1 MTREELDG
9 LKAPMLLL
17 GLCVAVGLLG
27 GGWLLGHEIKT
38 MKFADRSVDVKGLV
52 ERRVKSD
59 HATWA
64 IGFKTAGD
72 DLTATFAHSEADKD
86 AVLKFLAAQ
95 GVVPAEI
102 TTGDISVTDRQTNES
117 GTQKGSRYVLEQSVA
132 VVTTDVD
139 KLARAGQQT
148 ASLVQAGV
156 VLTGNSHIAYT
167 FDGLNALKPDMIT
180 EATRNAR
187 AAADRFAADSGSQVG
202 VIKEASQGTLSIT
215 ADSPGS
221 ADDDTPMYGSNQSAD
236 SSIMKKVRVV
246 VTITYYLK

>member
-1 MTREELDG
+1 MSDERDYLLRPAG
-9 LKAPMLLL
+9 VLGVCLLL
-17 GLCVAVGLLG
+17 GLVM

-52 ERRVKSD
+52 ERKVKSD
-59 HATWA
+59 QATWA

-72 DLTATFAHSEADKD
+72 DLPATFAHSEADKN

-95 GVVPAEI
+95 GVTADEI
-102 TTGDISVTDRQTNES
+102 TTGDISVTDRQTNDS
-117 GTQKGSRYVLEQSVA
+117 APPKGSRYVLAQTVSVA
-132 VVTTDVD
+132 TKDVD

-156 VLTGNSHIAYT
+156 VLTNNSHIAYT
-167 FDGLNALKPDMIT
+167 FGGLNALKPDMIT

-202 VIKEASQGTLSIT
+202 SIKDASQGTFSIT

-221 ADDDTPMYGSNQSAD
+221 ANDDDGMYGGSPQAD
-236 SSIMKKVRVV
+236 SSIMKRVRVV